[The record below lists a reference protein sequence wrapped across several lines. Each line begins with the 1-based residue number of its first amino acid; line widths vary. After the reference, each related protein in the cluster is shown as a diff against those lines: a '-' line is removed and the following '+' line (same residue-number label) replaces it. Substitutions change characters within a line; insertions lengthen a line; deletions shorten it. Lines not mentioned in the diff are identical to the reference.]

1 MIRVTNVRKF
11 PMILLV
17 TYKCWY
23 TFDIGKI
30 HKVRMLNLQGNL
42 YYEREKADFFLAHNL
57 SPPRTYKGRRYQLS

>member
-1 MIRVTNVRKF
+1 
-11 PMILLV
+11 MILLV

-57 SPPRTYKGRRYQLS
+57 TLHLELIRGGGTS